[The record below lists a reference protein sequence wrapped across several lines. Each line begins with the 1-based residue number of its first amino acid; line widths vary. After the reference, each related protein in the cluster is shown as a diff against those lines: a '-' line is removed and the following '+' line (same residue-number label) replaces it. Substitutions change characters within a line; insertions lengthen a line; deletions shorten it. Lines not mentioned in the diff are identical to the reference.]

1 MKNVNHLIVATLNI
15 NSIRYKFDQ
24 LKFLIQDKIDILVL
38 QETKIDHT
46 FPLNQ
51 FIIEG
56 YSPPFRRDR
65 TCMGGGIMVYVR
77 ENVSA
82 KILNISE
89 TIEGI
94 LNLGTRLWIQIPN
107 FIQETD
113 TLGKFKEYMKKWRP
127 TKCPCDICKEYIY
140 GVGYA
145 RVCKCQSC
153 CT

>member
-1 MKNVNHLIVATLNI
+1 MQSYKVKNVDHLIVATLNI

-46 FPLNQ
+46 FPVNQ

-65 TCMGGGIMVYVR
+65 TCMGGGILVYVK
-77 ENVSA
+77 ENISA
-82 KILNISE
+82 KILNILE

-94 LNLGTRLWIQIPN
+94 FIELNLKCNKWLLFCTYNPN
-107 FIQETD
+107 AQCSR
-113 TLGKFKEYMKKWRP
+113 EYFL
-127 TKCPCDICKEYIY
+127 E
-140 GVGYA
+140 
-145 RVCKCQSC
+145 
-153 CT
+153 